1 MAKSCPKCSLKHVQ
15 KFGKQD
21 GRQRY
26 KCVDCWYIFRTHRRA
41 KQGNSSDQNLFT
53 LYSVRKQTLKE
64 ISDDIGVS
72 ARTIHRRITDIL
84 AHKLE
89 EFTSMKICANISWYT
104 PSVLLLD
111 ATFFG
116 RKGSDTQWWILIAQ
130 DGRTRKILG
139 TKYIIQE
146 RVEDYRVLLRSMKQA
161 GYPIPLFAVVD
172 GRNGVEA
179 AIRSYFD
186 IPVQTCQTHKI
197 ATIHRYLLKYPR
209 IESYRALKEI
219 ARDMIRTDKPSFISM
234 LETFRETYRADFE
247 AKVLDSKTLEYK
259 RAHPRLH
266 LAYNSLMRDIDRL
279 FVSLDFIQSFGENI
293 HTTNRIECVFS
304 HLKPKVKLHRWL
316 TKERRLSLALSL
328 LWEE

>member
-1 MAKSCPKCSLKHVQ
+1 MAQ
-15 KFGKQD
+15 KQEEFVGIKI
-21 GRQRY
+21 
-26 KCVDCWYIFRTHRRA
+26 C
-41 KQGNSSDQNLFT
+41 
-53 LYSVRKQTLKE
+53 
-64 ISDDIGVS
+64 
-72 ARTIHRRITDIL
+72 TDISTY
-84 AHKLE
+84 E
-89 EFTSMKICANISWYT
+89 S
-104 PSVLLLD
+104 SVLILD

-116 RKGSDTQWWILIAQ
+116 RKGSDTQWGILVAQ
-130 DGRTRKILG
+130 DGRSKKILG

-146 RVEDYRVLLRSMKQA
+146 RVEDYKELLRSMKQQ

-179 AIRSYFD
+179 AIQNYSQ

-209 IESYRALKEI
+209 IESYRRLKEI

-234 LETFRETYRADFE
+234 LESFRETYRADFE
-247 AKVLDSKTLEYK
+247 ARVLDYKTLEYK

-279 FVSLDFIQSFGENI
+279 FVSLDFIQTIKENI

-304 HLKPKVKLHRWL
+304 HLKPKVKLHR
-316 TKERRLSLALSL
+316 
-328 LWEE
+328 